1 MRPPRIVRTASF
13 KLAALYALIFGVSV
27 IVLAAVVFVISTTAL
42 DRQTRARIH
51 SESRELIQEYRAGG
65 LDHLLSVIRAR
76 QLGRLVGGLDY
87 TVYDGAGHRIYGTL
101 PHVATA
107 AGWSQMTGPPDGDEP
122 QGELERLIVYSVP
135 LNHGYWL
142 MIGDDIGKVEAV
154 GRLIMT
160 TFGSA
165 LVLMILFA
173 AAGGIALSIAFLGRV
188 DAITRTAE
196 AIIGGNI
203 QRRIPLRGTAD
214 DLDRLAATLNRMLDR
229 ITTLMES
236 LRQVSSDIAHDLRT
250 PLGRMRQTLDEA
262 RSNARTTEDYE
273 KAVDRALGEAD
284 GLLETFAALLRIAQ
298 IESGSR
304 RAGFRILDLSA
315 LVSSIGQT
323 FAPVAEDEGRDL
335 DLDVTG
341 GITIEGDR
349 ELLTQMLANLI
360 ENAIHHAGAGAHIA
374 LGLTADGAGAR
385 LCICDNGPGIPPE
398 ERANVLQRFYRL
410 ERSRT
415 HPGNGLGLA
424 LVAAIVELHGAR
436 LELEDNAPGLRVAI
450 RFALPPPAMEGAA
463 ATESRSGFGAAD
475 PLSESG

>member
-27 IVLAAVVFVISTTAL
+27 IVLAAVVYVISTTAL

-173 AAGGIALSIAFLGRV
+173 AAGGIALSHRLSRPRRCHHPHGR
-188 DAITRTAE
+188 
-196 AIIGGNI
+196 GHH
-203 QRRIPLRGTAD
+203 RRQYPAPHPLARHGRRSRPPRGHA
-214 DLDRLAATLNRMLDR
+214 
-229 ITTLMES
+229 
-236 LRQVSSDIAHDLRT
+236 Q
-250 PLGRMRQTLDEA
+250 PYA
-262 RSNARTTEDYE
+262 RPHHH
-273 KAVDRALGEAD
+273 AD
-284 GLLETFAALLRIAQ
+284 GIA
-298 IESGSR
+298 
-304 RAGFRILDLSA
+304 
-315 LVSSIGQT
+315 
-323 FAPVAEDEGRDL
+323 
-335 DLDVTG
+335 
-341 GITIEGDR
+341 
-349 ELLTQMLANLI
+349 
-360 ENAIHHAGAGAHIA
+360 
-374 LGLTADGAGAR
+374 
-385 LCICDNGPGIPPE
+385 
-398 ERANVLQRFYRL
+398 
-410 ERSRT
+410 
-415 HPGNGLGLA
+415 
-424 LVAAIVELHGAR
+424 
-436 LELEDNAPGLRVAI
+436 APGLQRH
-450 RFALPPPAMEGAA
+450 RP
-463 ATESRSGFGAAD
+463 
-475 PLSESG
+475 